1 MSDPSATVIVV
12 EHRARLARSGVVQL
26 QAAPAAQGRRI
37 VVVGAGE
44 PPMIW
49 CAT

>member
-37 VVVGAGE
+37 VVVDAGE

-49 CAT
+49 YAT